1 MGWEVRT
8 GPGPV
13 STGSLKGLVRFRSLS
28 TAGFEPRK
36 ETDRPGSGPLRG
48 VDGTDASE
56 HGNKAVHEQEEAE
69 VPLPPFVLHE
79 REDLRNAA
87 PNGRMDGRHG

>member
-1 MGWEVRT
+1 MGGEVRT
-8 GPGPV
+8 TPGPV
-13 STGSLKGLVRFRSLS
+13 STGSLKGLVPSRSLS
-28 TAGFEPRK
+28 TTGFEPRK
-36 ETDRPGSGPLRG
+36 ETDRPGSGPPRR

-56 HGNKAVHEQEEAE
+56 HGNEAVHEQEEAE
-69 VPLPPFVLHE
+69 VPLPPFLLHQ